1 MPPDICPTS
10 VDLGEK
16 RVLSPEKQSK
26 NPGDAARAKGGGP
39 RKGSRLGPRGGETTV
54 TPGGLT
60 RISAYLDGVERA
72 AVRRKAFEEDRS
84 ISDVIRSA
92 LRSYLEI
99 D

>member
-1 MPPDICPTS
+1 ME
-10 VDLGEK
+10 LGEE
-16 RVLSPEKQSK
+16 RALSPDRQNKK
-26 NPGDAARAKGGGP
+26 PGAAADSRGGRP

-92 LRSYLEI
+92 LRSYLRI